1 MLKRDAVAGAID
13 AAQSMKEDW
22 RRSGKAEFSDKY
34 EAKLEELY
42 ALCDARE
49 IQPAAWPLV
58 RVVDEHKRMYRQWQA
73 AEQRP
78 GGSGHPDG
86 PPELHKKWDH
96 GVREEKDCP
105 KRFPRPEPIPQAIRE
120 GTNVPQ
126 IAKTY
131 GWWNEFGLPDT
142 ERVQRELENPGSEYD
157 PETWVNPRQTKYWDD
172 LRAWYESRR
181 ERVRASK
188 GDAISKSKKPAPES
202 LDVLIRQ
209 RTNVPQILK
218 MRPETTEEAVCR
230 RAAELGV
237 VLEGMTHLT
246 QYQARRAG
254 AKAAEAR
261 AEADLQPYREDGP
274 ATEPAPDDKPLSSK
288 LSSVETYAE
297 LGEDISTRVIK
308 MAEDGHKAKAI
319 STALTGQSP
328 HPLSPGQVGKIL
340 AEHRRRQS
348 GVEEAARAT
357 S

>member
-1 MLKRDAVAGAID
+1 MLKREAVAGAID
-13 AAQSMKEDW
+13 AAHSMFVDW
-22 RRSGKAEFSDKY
+22 GRSGEAKFSDQY

-49 IQPAAWPLV
+49 IEPAAWPLV
-58 RVVDEHKRMYRQWQA
+58 RRVDEHQRMYREWQA
-73 AEQRP
+73 DEQRP
-78 GGSGHPDG
+78 GGAKRPAG
-86 PPELHKKWDH
+86 PGELHKKWVH
-96 GVREEKDCP
+96 GVCGEKDHP
-105 KRFPRPEPIPQAIRE
+105 RRFPRPEPIAQKVRE
-120 GTNVPQ
+120 NCNVPQ

-157 PETWVNPRQTKYWDD
+157 PKTWVHPHETKYWDE

-188 GDAISKSKKPAPES
+188 GDAISKGKKPAPES

-209 RTNVPQILK
+209 QTNLPQILK

-246 QYQARRAG
+246 QYQAHRAG

-297 LGEDISTRVIK
+297 LGEDINTRVIK